1 MQRKTAFRVGLTGGI
16 GSGKSTV
23 AAILARKGA
32 TVIDADAIS
41 RGTTAVGGSAI
52 PAIAA
57 EFGAACIQPDG
68 AMDRNRMRA
77 IIFSDPAAKGRL
89 ERIIHPIVGREVQA
103 GIALAEGANSPLI
116 VIEIPLLVESGR
128 WRALLHRILVV
139 DCSIDEQ
146 VKRVVQRSG
155 LDETEV
161 TRIISAQAGRD
172 ARLAAAD
179 VVIFNQHL
187 SLGEL
192 HDHVDQI
199 GSQLGI

>member
-1 MQRKTAFRVGLTGGI
+1 MQRKTAIRLGLTGGI

-23 AAILARKGA
+23 AAFLAHRGA

-41 RGTTAVGGSAI
+41 RSTTSAGGSAI
-52 PAIAA
+52 TAIAA

-77 IIFSDPAAKGRL
+77 IIFSDPAAKERL
-89 ERIIHPIVGREVQA
+89 ERIIHPVVGREIQA
-103 GIALAEGANSPLI
+103 RIAVAEDTHSPLI

-128 WRALLHRILVV
+128 WRTLLNRILVV

-146 VKRVVQRSG
+146 VNRVVRRSG

-161 TRIISAQAGRD
+161 TRIINAQVDRE

-187 SLGEL
+187 SLAEL
-192 HDHVDQI
+192 RDHVDHI
-199 GSQLGI
+199 GNRLGI

>member
-1 MQRKTAFRVGLTGGI
+1 
-16 GSGKSTV
+16 
-23 AAILARKGA
+23 
-32 TVIDADAIS
+32 
-41 RGTTAVGGSAI
+41 
-52 PAIAA
+52 
-57 EFGAACIQPDG
+57 
-68 AMDRNRMRA
+68 MDRNRMRA

-161 TRIISAQAGRD
+161 TRIITAQAGRD

-199 GSQLGI
+199 GSQLGIRSLA